1 MAKSKT
7 DGKVTQKQMVRDAL
21 GEKGWQVPPLEL
33 QEYIKDKY
41 EVELAT
47 NVISNYKSVIKK
59 EDGTSGT
66 SNISV
71 AVGAKL
77 GRKAAVGLDMAD
89 LEAVKGL
96 VSRLG
101 AEQVKKLAAM
111 FE

>member
-1 MAKSKT
+1 MAKSKP

-41 EVELAT
+41 ETELAT

-59 EDGTSGT
+59 EDGTSGA
-66 SNISV
+66 SD
-71 AVGAKL
+71 AGATKL
-77 GRKAAVGLDMAD
+77 GRKVVGGLDMAD